1 MNMNHK
7 FDNMDHSA
15 CLNNPKIY
23 SGSPK
28 YLPKIFNKKTYNYK
42 GLKKIKE
49 INESTPNLNDLI
61 LTNLDENIDS
71 NESIKLRSKSPKSDS
86 TLPQKEKMLSI
97 QKSNSVL
104 ILPNSLEKINMS
116 D

>member
-1 MNMNHK
+1 MNHK
-7 FDNMDHSA
+7 FDNMVHST

-28 YLPKIFNKKTYNYK
+28 YLPKTFNKKTYNYK
-42 GLKKIKE
+42 GLKNIKE
-49 INESTPNLNDLI
+49 INESTPNLI
-61 LTNLDENIDS
+61 IINLDKNIDS
-71 NESIKLRSKSPKSDS
+71 NESIQLRSKSPKSDS
-86 TLPQKEKMLSI
+86 TLPQKEKMFSI